1 MNVVFTFLWYLLS
14 RVYLQYAIILT
25 KFNSMDDGYILRK
38 TLNPHWMTMS
48 PKEIKLFMTL
58 YWFADPDSQ
67 YLEISFESLAKK
79 ANLSRRAIK
88 SSLKMLEIRS
98 LVAYHLT
105 DSLNQESK
113 FILRCPKSFDDTPS
127 KIPMN

>member
-1 MNVVFTFLWYLLS
+1 
-14 RVYLQYAIILT
+14 
-25 KFNSMDDGYILRK
+25 
-38 TLNPHWMTMS
+38 MS

-67 YLEISFESLAKK
+67 FLEISLESLAKK
-79 ANLSRRAIK
+79 TSLSQRAIK
-88 SSLKMLEIRS
+88 SCLKMLEIRG
-98 LVAYHLT
+98 LVAYYLT
-105 DSLNQESK
+105 DFPNQESK